1 MDMMMLTEVSVGFW
15 AIIPPIIAIVLA
27 LITKEVISSL
37 LVGIFSGAL
46 IYSIALGGNFSEVVM
61 GSVETTFEAMSTN
74 INFYIIIFLSLLGAL
89 VILVGKSGGAIAY
102 GKWAT
107 NKIKTRKS
115 GLISTIILGIL
126 IFIDDYFNC
135 LTIGTVMKPV
145 TDKYNISRAK
155 LAYVI
160 DSTAA
165 PVCIIAPISS
175 WAAAVGS
182 ALLVA
187 DPTMEPLTAF
197 IQTIPYNLYAI
208 LTLIMVFVVASS
220 NFNFG
225 KMKEVEEQAINN
237 HELGDIKENEIDI
250 GGDHKGHVYDMVL
263 PVIALI
269 IFAIFAMMWTGGF
282 FDKTS
287 IGYLNFFEAFGN
299 CDSALSLVIAGFFA
313 LIFTFLL
320 YIPRK
325 IISFKDFMDSIID
338 GTKTM
343 ITADVILILAW
354 TISAICG
361 AEFLG
366 TGDYVVGLV
375 EQSNMSLTI
384 FPMILFI
391 VAAFLSFSMGTA
403 WGTFT
408 ILIPIVVPIFNASV
422 EGSALMMIAL
432 GATLAGSVFGDHCS
446 PISDTTI
453 LSSTGAGCNHMQHVS
468 TQIPYCLSVAACCA
482 IGYLVGGLCGGNV
495 YATLLSG
502 IGSLIIFVLSVKY
515 IIPIIQKKIKNK

>member
-1 MDMMMLTEVSVGFW
+1 MDIIMLTGVNVGFW
-15 AIIPPIIAIVLA
+15 AILPPIIAIILA

-37 LVGIFSGAL
+37 LIGILSGAL
-46 IYSIALGGNFSEVVM
+46 IYSIAIGGSFSEVVM

-74 INFYIIIFLSLLGAL
+74 INFYIIIFLSLLGAI
-89 VILVGKSGGAIAY
+89 VILVGKSGGALAY

-107 NKIKTRKS
+107 KKIKSRKS

-145 TDKYNISRAK
+145 TDKYKVSRAK

-208 LTLIMVFVVASS
+208 LTLIMVFVVAGFS
-220 NFNFG
+220 FNFG
-225 KMKEVEEQAINN
+225 KMKNVEEKAINEN
-237 HELGDIKENEIDI
+237 ILGDVNDEDIDV
-250 GGDHKGHVYDMVL
+250 GGNAKGHVYDMVL
-263 PVIALI
+263 PVVALI
-269 IFAIFAMMWTGGF
+269 IFAIFAMLWTGGF

-287 IGYLNFFEAFGN
+287 AGYLNFFEAFGN
-299 CDSALSLVIAGFFA
+299 CDSSLSLVIAGFFA

-325 IISFKDFMDSIID
+325 IVYFKEFMDSIIE

-354 TISAICG
+354 TISAICN
-361 AEFLG
+361 ADFLG
-366 TGDYVVGLV
+366 TGNYVVGLV
-375 EQSNMSLTI
+375 EKSNMSLAI

-408 ILIPIVVPIFNASV
+408 ILIPIVVPIFNSSV
-422 EGSALMMIAL
+422 EGSSLMMIAL

-453 LSSTGAGCNHMQHVS
+453 LSSTGAGCDHMEHVS
-468 TQIPYCLSVAACCA
+468 TQIPYCLSVASCCA
-482 IGYLVGGLCGGNV
+482 LGYLVGGLTGGNV
-495 YATLLSG
+495 YATLLTG
-502 IGSLIIFVLSVKY
+502 IISLAIFVLTVKF
-515 IIPIIQKKIKNK
+515 IIPIIKTKIKK